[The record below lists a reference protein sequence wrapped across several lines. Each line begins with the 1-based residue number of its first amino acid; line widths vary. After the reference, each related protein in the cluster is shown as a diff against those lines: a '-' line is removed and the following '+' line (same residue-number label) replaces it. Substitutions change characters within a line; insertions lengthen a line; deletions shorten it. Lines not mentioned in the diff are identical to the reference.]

1 MSFYGNAERQ
11 MKSDLKK
18 IWAILAPQEKH
29 KTIVMIVLV
38 ILMAL
43 AETVGVLSIMPFLS
57 VLARPDII
65 QENAGLIWLYEK
77 FSLNSNH
84 EFITWLGVA
93 SIVLV
98 VGSSAFKTITLH
110 LLNRFTFLLRHS
122 ISARL
127 LSGYL
132 HQPYEFFL
140 TYNSSELSRNVL
152 SEIDQLQNGL
162 IKPLSQLIAQGAVA
176 LAMMLL
182 LFFYNPWIAI
192 SSAVIIGLL
201 YGAIYILVRKRLGDT
216 GHARQTANGERFQA
230 CNEALGGIK
239 DVKITHAAEAYQQ
252 KFNHASREY
261 SRHQA
266 NAETLSQSPLYMVET
281 AGYTGLIVLALILIK
296 QSGDIGQ
303 VLPVL
308 GLYGF
313 AAYRLLPSA
322 QIMYRGFAQLKFSSA
337 ALDTIYYHLSL
348 PAPAIKQKKS
358 NQILIPCKEIRLQ
371 GINFAYPSA
380 PDKPVLQDFNM
391 VIPANTS
398 VGIVGKSGTGK
409 STVMDLL
416 LGLLETQAGILSVD
430 GVTINASNVQAW
442 QATIGYVP
450 QHIYLADTSIM
461 ENIAFGLP
469 VEKIDMQAVER
480 AAKDAQIHSFIANE
494 LPEGYNTKVGDRGIR
509 LSGGQRQRIGIA
521 RALYRDPPVLFFD
534 EATSAL
540 DNATEANLNEAIAG
554 LSGKKT
560 VVVIAHREISLSACQ
575 KIEILK

>member
-1 MSFYGNAERQ
+1 

-18 IWAILAPQEKH
+18 IWAVLAAREKRQA
-29 KTIVMIVLV
+29 IGMIILV
-38 ILMAL
+38 ILMAF
-43 AETVGVLSIMPFLS
+43 AETIGVVSIMPFLS

-65 QENAGLIWLYEK
+65 QENTVLQWLFVR
-77 FSLNSNH
+77 FSFSDNH
-84 EFITWLGVA
+84 EFITALGFA

-110 LLNRFTFLLRHS
+110 LVNRFTFLLRHS

-140 TYNSSELSRNVL
+140 TYNPSELSRNVL

-162 IKPLSQLIAQGAVA
+162 IKPVSQLIAQGAVA

-182 LFFYNPWIAI
+182 LLFYNPWIAI
-192 SSAVIIGLL
+192 SAAAVIGLM
-201 YGAIYILVRKRLGDT
+201 YGVIYLLVRKRLGRT
-216 GHARQTANGERFQA
+216 GQARQDANGARFQS

-239 DVKITHAAEAYQQ
+239 DVKITNAAAAYQDS
-252 KFNHASREY
+252 FNHASREY

-281 AGYTGLIVLALILIK
+281 AGYSGLIILALILMK
-296 QSGDIGQ
+296 QSNDIGQ

-337 ALDTIYYHLSL
+337 ALETIHQHLSL
-348 PAPAIKQKKS
+348 PTQTSKPASQPLTPKQ
-358 NQILIPCKEIRLQ
+358 EIRMQ
-371 GINFAYPSA
+371 GICFAYPTA
-380 PDKPVLQDFNM
+380 PDKNVLQDFDL

-398 VGIVGKSGTGK
+398 VGIVGKSGAGK

-416 LGLLETQAGILSVD
+416 LGLLQPQAGTLSVD
-430 GVTINASNVQAW
+430 GITIDASNIRNW
-442 QATIGYVP
+442 QAAIGYVP
-450 QHIYLADTSIM
+450 QHIYLADTSIA
-461 ENIAFGLP
+461 ENIAFGVP
-469 VEKIDMQAVER
+469 AGQIDMQAVER
-480 AAKDAQIHSFIANE
+480 AACAAQIHEFITKE
-494 LPEGYNTKVGDRGIR
+494 LPDGYQSKVGDRGIR

-521 RALYRDPPVLFFD
+521 RALYRDPPVLLMD

-540 DNATEANLNEAIAG
+540 DNDTEVALNQAVNALEG
-554 LSGKKT
+554 QKT
-560 VVVIAHREISLSACQ
+560 IVIIAHREKTLSQLESIITIFNKC
-575 KIEILK
+575 I

>member
-1 MSFYGNAERQ
+1 
-11 MKSDLKK
+11 MKSSLKK
-18 IWAILAPQEKH
+18 IWSILTPRERRKSS
-29 KTIVMIVLV
+29 VMLVLV
-38 ILMAL
+38 VCMAL

-57 VLARPDII
+57 VLARPDVV
-65 QENAGLIWLYEK
+65 QDNAGLLWLYNK
-77 FSLNSNH
+77 FSFANIQD
-84 EFITWLGVA
+84 FIFALGLA
-93 SIVLV
+93 SIALV

-132 HQPYEFFL
+132 RQPYDFFL
-140 TYNSSELSRNVL
+140 NHNPSELSRNVL

-182 LFFYNPWIAI
+182 LFFYDPWIAI
-192 SSAVIIGLL
+192 SAVVIIGLL
-201 YGAIYILVRKRLGDT
+201 YGAIYLLVRKHLGTT
-216 GHARQTANGERFQA
+216 GHARQTANGARFQA
-230 CNEALGGIK
+230 CNEVLGGIK
-239 DVKITHAAEAYQQ
+239 DVKIAHASEAYQQ
-252 KFNHASREY
+252 KFNHASREF

-281 AGYTGLIVLALILIK
+281 AGYTGLIVLALILMK

-337 ALDTIYYHLSL
+337 ALETVQQHLDL
-348 PAPAIKQKKS
+348 PANELKPSTQVLAPQ
-358 NQILIPCKEIRLQ
+358 KEIRLQ
-371 GINFAYPSA
+371 SVSFAYPSA
-380 PDKPVLQDFNM
+380 LDKPVLQRFDM
-391 VIPANTS
+391 VIPVNTS
-398 VGIVGKSGTGK
+398 VGIAGKSGAGK

-416 LGLLETQAGILSVD
+416 LGLLEPQAGSLSVD
-430 GVTINASNVQAW
+430 GVTIDASNVQAW
-442 QATIGYVP
+442 QAAIGYVP
-450 QHIYLADTSIM
+450 QHIYLADTSIA
-461 ENIAFGLP
+461 ENIAFGIS
-469 VEKIDMQAVER
+469 VENIDVRAVER
-480 AAKDAQIHSFIANE
+480 AAKAAQIHDFIANE
-494 LPEGYNTKVGDRGIR
+494 LPEGYQTKVGDRGIR

-521 RALYRDPPVLFFD
+521 RALYRDPAVLFFD

-540 DNATEANLNEAIAG
+540 DNATEALLNETISKI
-554 LSGKKT
+554 SGKKT
-560 VVVIAHREISLSACQ
+560 VVVIAHREASLLHCQ
-575 KIEILK
+575 KITQL

>member
-1 MSFYGNAERQ
+1 
-11 MKSDLKK
+11 MKPDFKK
-18 IWAILAPQEKH
+18 IWAILAPQEKSR
-29 KTIVMIVLV
+29 TLLIIILV
-38 ILMAL
+38 ILMAF
-43 AETVGVLSIMPFLS
+43 AETAGVLSIMPFLS

-65 QENAGLIWLYEK
+65 QENVGLLWFYEK
-77 FSLNSNH
+77 FSFTSIH
-84 EFITWLGVA
+84 EFITVLGLM
-93 SIVLV
+93 SIFLV
-98 VGSSAFKTITLH
+98 VASSAFKTITLH

-127 LSGYL
+127 LSRYL

-140 TYNSSELSRNVL
+140 TYNPSELSRNVL

-176 LAMMLL
+176 LAMMML

-192 SSAVIIGLL
+192 SATAIICLL
-201 YGAIYILVRKRLGDT
+201 YGAIYILVRKRLGNT
-216 GHARQTANGERFQA
+216 GRARQESNGDRFQA
-230 CNEALGGIK
+230 CNEVLGGIK
-239 DVKITHAAEAYQQ
+239 DVKITHSADAYQK
-252 KFNHASREY
+252 KFDYASREY

-296 QSGDIGQ
+296 QSGDIGK

-337 ALDTIYYHLSL
+337 ALDTVYNHLAL
-348 PAPAIKQKKS
+348 PVNKHRQS
-358 NQILIPCKEIRLQ
+358 GQMLIPKKEIRLKSVQ
-371 GINFAYPSA
+371 FSYPSVQGLGE
-380 PDKPVLQDFNM
+380 PVLKDFDM

-398 VGIVGKSGTGK
+398 AGIVGKSGTGK

-416 LGLLETQAGILSVD
+416 LGLLEAQIGGLSVD
-430 GVTINASNVQAW
+430 GVEINAGNISNW
-442 QATIGYVP
+442 QAAIGYVP
-450 QHIYLADTSIM
+450 QHIYLADTSIA
-461 ENIAFGLP
+461 ENIAFGIP
-469 VEKIDMQAVER
+469 AKDIDMQAVER
-480 AAKDAQIHSFIANE
+480 AANAAQIRGFITNE
-494 LPEGYNTKVGDRGIR
+494 LTDGYQTKVGDRGIR

-540 DNATEANLNEAIAG
+540 DSVTEAAVNETIAS
-554 LSGKKT
+554 LSGGKT
-560 VVVIAHREISLSACQ
+560 VVVIAHREASIEACTT
-575 KIEILK
+575 KFNLEGLTT

>member
-1 MSFYGNAERQ
+1 
-11 MKSDLKK
+11 MKSDLRK
-18 IWAILAPQEKH
+18 IWAILTRQERRR
-29 KTIVMIVLV
+29 TVLMMVLV

-43 AETVGVLSIMPFLS
+43 AETVGVVSVMPFLS
-57 VLARPDII
+57 VLARPDIV
-65 QENAGLIWLYEK
+65 QDNVALAWLYNR
-77 FSLNSNH
+77 FAFDSNQQ
-84 EFITWLGVA
+84 FITALGLA

-140 TYNSSELSRNVL
+140 KYNPSELSRNVL
-152 SEIDQLQNGL
+152 SEIDQLQAGL
-162 IKPLSQLIAQGAVA
+162 ISPLSQLIAQGAVV

-192 SSAVIIGLL
+192 SAAAVIAVL
-201 YGAIYILVRKRLGDT
+201 YGAIYILVRKRLGNT
-216 GHARQTANGERFQA
+216 GKSRQQANGQRFQA

-239 DVKITHAAEAYQQ
+239 DVIITQAAAAYQQ
-252 KFNHASREY
+252 QFAQASRSF

-266 NAETLSQSPLYMVET
+266 NAQTLSQSPLYMVE
-281 AGYTGLIVLALILIK
+281 AVGYTGLIILALILMK
-296 QSGDIGQ
+296 HSNDIGR

-337 ALDTIYYHLSL
+337 ALDTIHQHLSL
-348 PAPAIKQKKS
+348 PASETKPSSQPMAPQ
-358 NQILIPCKEIRLQ
+358 KEIRLQ
-371 GINFAYPSA
+371 GIHFAYPSA
-380 PDKPVLQDFNM
+380 PDRPVLQNFGL

-398 VGIVGKSGTGK
+398 VGIIGKSGAGK

-416 LGLLETQAGILSVD
+416 LGLLQPQAGTLSVD
-430 GVTINASNVQAW
+430 GTAIEASNIHNW
-442 QATIGYVP
+442 QAAIGYVP
-450 QHIYLADTSIM
+450 QHIYLADTSIA
-461 ENIAFGLP
+461 ENIAFGVP
-469 VEKIDMQAVER
+469 AQQIDIQAVER
-480 AAKDAQIHSFIANE
+480 AARAAQIHEFISTE
-494 LPEGYNTKVGDRGIR
+494 LPDGYQSRVGDRGIR

-521 RALYRDPPVLFFD
+521 RALYRDPPVLLMD

-540 DNATEANLNEAIAG
+540 DSETEEVLNQAVSALAG
-554 LSGKKT
+554 NKT
-560 VVVIAHREISLSACQ
+560 VVLIAHRANTQASCQ
-575 KIEILK
+575 TNICIERKKS

>member
-1 MSFYGNAERQ
+1 

-18 IWAILAPQEKH
+18 IWAILAAREKRQA
-29 KTIVMIVLV
+29 IGMIILV
-38 ILMAL
+38 ILMAF
-43 AETVGVLSIMPFLS
+43 AETIGVVSIMPFLS

-65 QENAGLIWLYEK
+65 QENTVLQWLFVR
-77 FSLNSNH
+77 FSFSDNH
-84 EFITWLGVA
+84 EFITALGFA

-110 LLNRFTFLLRHS
+110 LVNRFTFLLRHS

-140 TYNSSELSRNVL
+140 TYNPSELSRNVL

-162 IKPLSQLIAQGAVA
+162 IKPVSQLIAQGAVA

-182 LFFYNPWIAI
+182 LLFYNPWIAI
-192 SSAVIIGLL
+192 SAAAVIGLM
-201 YGAIYILVRKRLGDT
+201 YGVIYLLVRKRLGRT
-216 GHARQTANGERFQA
+216 GQARQDANGARFQA

-239 DVKITHAAEAYQQ
+239 DVKITNAAAAYQDS
-252 KFNHASREY
+252 FNHASREY

-281 AGYTGLIVLALILIK
+281 AGYSGLIILALILMK
-296 QSGDIGQ
+296 QSNDIGQ

-337 ALDTIYYHLSL
+337 ALETIHQHLSL
-348 PAPAIKQKKS
+348 PTEASKTASQP
-358 NQILIPCKEIRLQ
+358 LTPHKEIRLE
-371 GINFAYPSA
+371 GIRFAYPTA
-380 PDKPVLQDFNM
+380 PDKTVLHDFDL

-398 VGIVGKSGTGK
+398 VGIVGKSGAGK

-416 LGLLETQAGILSVD
+416 LGLLQPQAGTLSVD
-430 GVTINASNVQAW
+430 GIPIDASNIHNW
-442 QATIGYVP
+442 QAAIGYVP
-450 QHIYLADTSIM
+450 QHIYLADTSIAA
-461 ENIAFGLP
+461 NIAFGVP
-469 VEKIDMQAVER
+469 AGQIDMQAVER
-480 AAKDAQIHSFIANE
+480 AARAAQIHEFIIQE
-494 LPEGYNTKVGDRGIR
+494 LPDGYQSKVGDRGIR

-521 RALYRDPPVLFFD
+521 RALYRDPPVLLMD

-540 DNATEANLNEAIAG
+540 DSQTEEEVNQSVSILT
-554 LSGKKT
+554 GKKT
-560 VVVIAHREISLSACQ
+560 VVIITHRKYALQGISCVVEIYN
-575 KIEILK
+575 E

>member
-1 MSFYGNAERQ
+1 

-18 IWAILAPQEKH
+18 IWAILTRHERRR
-29 KTIVMIVLV
+29 TVVMLVLV

-43 AETVGVLSIMPFLS
+43 AETVGVVSIMPFLS
-57 VLARPDII
+57 VLARPDMV
-65 QENAGLIWLYEK
+65 QDNAALAWLYDK
-77 FSLNSNH
+77 FAFSSDQ
-84 EFITWLGVA
+84 EFITALGIA

-98 VGSSAFKTITLH
+98 VGSSAFKTVTLH
-110 LLNRFTFLLRHS
+110 LVNRFTFLLRHS

-140 TYNSSELSRNVL
+140 TYNPSELSRNVL

-162 IKPLSQLIAQGAVA
+162 IKPVSQLIAQGSVA

-192 SSAVIIGLL
+192 SAAVVIGLM
-201 YGAIYILVRKRLGDT
+201 YGVIYLLVRKRLGRT
-216 GHARQTANGERFQA
+216 GQARQDANGARFQA

-239 DVKITHAAEAYQQ
+239 DVKITNAATAYQGS
-252 KFNHASREY
+252 FNHASREY

-281 AGYTGLIVLALILIK
+281 IGYSGLIILALILMK
-296 QSGDIGQ
+296 QSNDIGQ

-337 ALDTIYYHLSL
+337 ALETIHQHLSL
-348 PAPAIKQKKS
+348 PTQTSKPASQPLTP
-358 NQILIPCKEIRLQ
+358 QKEIRLQ
-371 GINFAYPSA
+371 GIRFAYPTA
-380 PDKPVLQDFNM
+380 PDKTVLQDFDL

-398 VGIVGKSGTGK
+398 VGIVGKSGAGK

-416 LGLLETQAGILSVD
+416 LGLLQPQAGTLSVD
-430 GVTINASNVQAW
+430 GIPIDASNIHNW
-442 QATIGYVP
+442 QAAIGYVP
-450 QHIYLADTSIM
+450 QHIYLADTSIA
-461 ENIAFGLP
+461 ENIAFGVP
-469 VEKIDMQAVER
+469 AGQIDMQAVER
-480 AAKDAQIHSFIANE
+480 AARAAQIHEFISTE
-494 LPEGYNTKVGDRGIR
+494 LPAGYQSRVGDRGIR

-521 RALYRDPPVLFFD
+521 RALYRDPPVLLMD

-540 DNATEANLNEAIAG
+540 DGATERA
-554 LSGKKT
+554 LSYAVSLLSSRKT
-560 VVVIAHREISLSACQ
+560 VLLIAHRQNTLESCKSIVNL
-575 KIEILK
+575 

>member
-1 MSFYGNAERQ
+1 

-18 IWAILAPQEKH
+18 IWAILTRHERRR
-29 KTIVMIVLV
+29 TVVMLVLV

-43 AETVGVLSIMPFLS
+43 AETVGVVSIMPFLS
-57 VLARPDII
+57 VLARPDMV
-65 QENAGLIWLYEK
+65 QDNAALAWLYDK
-77 FSLNSNH
+77 FAFDSYQD
-84 EFITWLGVA
+84 FITALGIA

-110 LLNRFTFLLRHS
+110 LVNRFTFLLRHS

-140 TYNSSELSRNVL
+140 TYNPSELSRNVL

-162 IKPLSQLIAQGAVA
+162 IKPVSQLIAQGSVA

-192 SSAVIIGLL
+192 SAAAVIGLM
-201 YGAIYILVRKRLGDT
+201 YGVIYLLVRKRLGRT
-216 GHARQTANGERFQA
+216 GQARQDANGARFQA

-239 DVKITHAAEAYQQ
+239 DVKITNAATAYQGS
-252 KFNHASREY
+252 FNHASREY

-281 AGYTGLIVLALILIK
+281 IGYSGLIILALILMK
-296 QSGDIGQ
+296 QSNDIGQ

-337 ALDTIYYHLSL
+337 ALETIHQHLSL
-348 PAPAIKQKKS
+348 STQASKS
-358 NQILIPCKEIRLQ
+358 VSQPLTPHKEIRLQ
-371 GINFAYPSA
+371 GIRFAYPTA
-380 PDKPVLQDFNM
+380 PDKTVLQDFDL

-398 VGIVGKSGTGK
+398 VGIVGKSGAGK

-416 LGLLETQAGILSVD
+416 LGLLQPQAGTLSVD
-430 GVTINASNVQAW
+430 GIPIDASNIHNW
-442 QATIGYVP
+442 QAAIGYVP
-450 QHIYLADTSIM
+450 QHIYLADTSIA
-461 ENIAFGLP
+461 ENIAFG
-469 VEKIDMQAVER
+469 VSAGQIDMQAVER
-480 AAKDAQIHSFIANE
+480 AARAAQIHEFIVNE
-494 LPEGYNTKVGDRGIR
+494 LPDGYQSKVGDRGIR

-521 RALYRDPPVLFFD
+521 RALYRDPPVLLMD

-540 DNATEANLNEAIAG
+540 DSQTEDEFNQAVTQLVG
-554 LSGKKT
+554 SKT
-560 VVVIAHREISLSACQ
+560 VIAIAHRSSSLIGFW
-575 KIEILK
+575 KIESI